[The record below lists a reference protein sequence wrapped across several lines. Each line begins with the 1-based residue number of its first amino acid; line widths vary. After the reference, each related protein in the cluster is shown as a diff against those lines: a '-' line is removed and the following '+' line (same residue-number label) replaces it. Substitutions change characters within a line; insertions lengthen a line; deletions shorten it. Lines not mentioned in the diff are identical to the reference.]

1 MEFDNEHQFGVAYEM
16 SLDLI
21 TYERTVYGF
30 LEWLSDL
37 GGLASALVA
46 VQALILKAL
55 LY

>member
-1 MEFDNEHQFGVAYEM
+1 M

-37 GGLASALVA
+37 GGLATTLIA
-46 VQALILKAL
+46 VQAVILKIAM
-55 LY
+55 Y